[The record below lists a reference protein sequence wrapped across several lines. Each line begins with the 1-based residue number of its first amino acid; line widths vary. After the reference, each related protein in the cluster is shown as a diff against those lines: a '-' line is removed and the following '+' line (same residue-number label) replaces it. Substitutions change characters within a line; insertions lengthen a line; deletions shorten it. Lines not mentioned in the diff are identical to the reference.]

1 MHDQELQPVFKNS
14 VAIKSNGT
22 TQNSSLDQDR
32 ADLIRLG
39 KKPVL
44 RVGPVLPVNFFW
56 KTDVFCSLAE
66 LRVHVDAGLQ
76 LHRTHHLGSN
86 LEVCIADLWQEKQ

>member
-1 MHDQELQPVFKNS
+1 MHDQELQPVSKNP
-14 VAIKSNGT
+14 VAIKSNGA
-22 TQNSSLDQDR
+22 TQSGSLDRDR

-44 RVGPVLPVNFFW
+44 RVSLVIAINLLW
-56 KTDVFCSLAE
+56 ETDMLYSLAE
-66 LRVHVDAGLQ
+66 LRVHVDAGFQ

-86 LEVCIADLWQEKQ
+86 SEVCIAEL